1 MHDESSHQQAEN
13 PAENAAQQI
22 DEVVSAQIDSGNYY
36 ARKMPDD
43 VARWDDLVLV
53 VAAFVFGV
61 GCLLAIV
68 AGVWNFAV
76 LASRQ
81 QILYAFL
88 SVVGAVL
95 TTFLCY
101 AFVVVFLRVR
111 KL

>member
-13 PAENAAQQI
+13 PGENAAQQI
-22 DEVVSAQIDSGNYY
+22 DEVVSSQIDSGNYY

-43 VARWDDLVLV
+43 VARWDDLALA

-68 AGVWNFAV
+68 AGVWTFAV
-76 LASRQ
+76 LARQ
-81 QILYAFL
+81 QILYALL

>member
-43 VARWDDLVLV
+43 VARWDDLALA

-61 GCLLAIV
+61 SCLFVIV
-68 AGVWNFAV
+68 AGVWAFAV
-76 LASRQ
+76 LVSRQ
-81 QILYAFL
+81 QILYALLRGVGTVL
-88 SVVGAVL
+88 STV
-95 TTFLCY
+95 LCY